1 MGPRAPEK
9 VIVEREICSE
19 GGRFS
24 TLPAPQT
31 NSQEKQPRR
40 KYGAIGARN
49 QSLKSDNG
57 KKGNPK
63 SKTVHDVPSPL
74 REIEKDDGR
83 TEEGPK

>member
-1 MGPRAPEK
+1 M
-9 VIVEREICSE
+9 
-19 GGRFS
+19 
-24 TLPAPQT
+24 
-31 NSQEKQPRR
+31 
-40 KYGAIGARN
+40 
-49 QSLKSDNG
+49 KSDNG